1 MEHLL
6 TSAVSAKQAFNKV
19 VKPNPSFNY
28 AKRYYIVDCLEN
40 PSIAEAEA
48 IALKFTQNPSTTSE
62 DFKLRRNTVGCIV
75 LKNTTSSTDDSYM
88 FFKLEDLI
96 YD

>member
-1 MEHLL
+1 MEYLL

-19 VKPNPSFNY
+19 VKPNTSFNY

-40 PSIAEAEA
+40 ADLNQAKI
-48 IALKFTQNPSTTSE
+48 IALEFTQNPSTTSE

-75 LKNTTSSTDDSYM
+75 LKNTTSGVDDSYM